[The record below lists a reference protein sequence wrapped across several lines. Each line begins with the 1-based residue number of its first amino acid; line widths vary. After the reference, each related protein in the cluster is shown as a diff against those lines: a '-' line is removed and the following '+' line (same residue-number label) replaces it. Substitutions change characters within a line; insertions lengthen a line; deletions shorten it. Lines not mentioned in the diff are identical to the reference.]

1 MIWFH
6 DMILNPLFLHLI
18 NSMTAHQNCLVGM
31 HDTSYDTLLLSASQR
46 CTDHL
51 CTLCEFSSVCSRSG
65 EKFQTFRPRGA
76 ATGVGLVGILI
87 TGNSDGV
94 RTSSKS
100 MCACGVLSRPRGKK
114 LVKFGTSF
122 DDRSFQTGASHMKD
136 HGFPKGD
143 VSIQT
148 PVAGDFIVWPH
159 KNFHGTQSP
168 LYHGFDFLA
177 HFRYR

>member
-1 MIWFH
+1 
-6 DMILNPLFLHLI
+6 MILAMIPPYYQPSKGVQI
-18 NSMTAHQNCLVGM
+18 IC
-31 HDTSYDTLLLSASQR
+31 AS
-46 CTDHL
+46 
-51 CTLCEFSSVCSRSG
+51 LCEFSSVCSRSG

-136 HGFPKGD
+136 HGFQKETCQFKLLWPLTSSFGHINISTVRNHHYTTGLIFWRISGI
-143 VSIQT
+143 VSYI
-148 PVAGDFIVWPH
+148 
-159 KNFHGTQSP
+159 
-168 LYHGFDFLA
+168 
-177 HFRYR
+177 

>member
-1 MIWFH
+1 
-6 DMILNPLFLHLI
+6 MILAMVPPYYQPSKGVQI
-18 NSMTAHQNCLVGM
+18 IC
-31 HDTSYDTLLLSASQR
+31 AS
-46 CTDHL
+46 
-51 CTLCEFSSVCSRSG
+51 LCEFSSVCSRSG

-136 HGFPKGD
+136 HGFQKETCQFKLLWPVTSSFGLIKFFTVRNHHYTTGLIFWCISGI
-143 VSIQT
+143 VSYI
-148 PVAGDFIVWPH
+148 
-159 KNFHGTQSP
+159 
-168 LYHGFDFLA
+168 
-177 HFRYR
+177 

>member
-1 MIWFH
+1 
-6 DMILNPLFLHLI
+6 
-18 NSMTAHQNCLVGM
+18 MTAHQNCLVGM
-31 HDTSYDTLLLSASQR
+31 ILAMISHYDHPSKEGVQIICAS
-46 CTDHL
+46 
-51 CTLCEFSSVCSRSG
+51 LCEFSSVCSRSM

-100 MCACGVLSRPRGKK
+100 VCARDVLSRPRGNF

-122 DDRSFQTGASHMKD
+122 DDRSCQTGASHMKD

-148 PVAGDFIVWPH
+148 PAAGDFIVWSH
-159 KNFHGTQSP
+159 KNFPTVRNHQYTTC
-168 LYHGFDFLA
+168 LIF
-177 HFRYR
+177 